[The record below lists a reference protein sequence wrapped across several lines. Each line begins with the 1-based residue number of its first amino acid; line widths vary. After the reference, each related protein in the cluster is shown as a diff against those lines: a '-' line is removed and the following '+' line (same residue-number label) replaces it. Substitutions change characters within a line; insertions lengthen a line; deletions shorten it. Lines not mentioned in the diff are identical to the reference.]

1 MFYEVP
7 GAVPGWFIIRVNG
20 GNRGYN
26 CSFEAVPE
34 YLRYIL
40 HRGGEGS
47 SIFVMMHCFVMIL
60 LRPRRQQDKACFLK
74 LQNKMYTLRL
84 NSTTRA
90 FFYFSNGCC
99 CPKRSYLYLFIY
111 FFLKFD
117 EWVKR
122 GKVNKILRKN
132 ISVSW
137 VEMVFEQEYLERV
150 SEKLIRENLF
160 TQRNK
165 SEYPPSLNISL
176 RVLHLFQFVQ
186 AKINKI

>member
-20 GNRGYN
+20 GNRSYN

-34 YLRYIL
+34 YLRYTL

-84 NSTTRA
+84 NSITRA
-90 FFYFSNGCC
+90 FFFIFLTDAVVQND
-99 CPKRSYLYLFIY
+99 PIFIYLF
-111 FFLKFD
+111 FF
-117 EWVKR
+117 
-122 GKVNKILRKN
+122 
-132 ISVSW
+132 
-137 VEMVFEQEYLERV
+137 FEV
-150 SEKLIRENLF
+150 
-160 TQRNK
+160 
-165 SEYPPSLNISL
+165 
-176 RVLHLFQFVQ
+176 
-186 AKINKI
+186 